1 MIGVAAAGTVAWVL
15 GSDDD
20 GSAAPAESTTTTA
33 EPLSDEAQ
41 ELLARLERGRED
53 ALHVRLE
60 AAAEGDGTEGSLA
73 VEIWRDGDLVRQDV
87 LLSAPGVRTELSV
100 FQLPDGNVL
109 CQRAAEA
116 EWVCERSASLAT
128 ESGDPAGIVEAAAA
142 NLNGA
147 QVTVTDD
154 EIAGTAVRCYEITG
168 SGEASTMCV
177 TEDGVPM
184 RLAVQG
190 QELTATDVEREVD
203 PAVFEPPAEVT
214 DPS

>member
-1 MIGVAAAGTVAWVL
+1 VIGVAAAGTVAWVL

-33 EPLSDEAQ
+33 PLSDEAE
-41 ELLARLERGRED
+41 ELLERLERGRQG

-60 AAAEGDGTEGSLA
+60 AATEAEAAEGSLA

-142 NLNGA
+142 NLNRA